1 MTTNAERWA
10 HLQARTPTDFFYAV
24 TTTGIYCRA
33 GCASRLPRREHV
45 RFFDTASQAEQAGFR
60 PCKRCAPHQ
69 PGGAPHQAAVLAA
82 CARLRAAEVPLAD
95 LAAEA
100 GLSVYH
106 FQRVFKRVVGV
117 SPKQFALAARRQA
130 HQAELPMATSISAV
144 SPISL
149 RGELGMTATTY
160 RQGGRGLVV
169 RFACAPC
176 MLGWVLVAVSEVGV
190 CGIELGDSKAE
201 VQAALR
207 ARLPHADL
215 QPVEPGAALQEVLA
229 MLAHPAQACHLPLD
243 IRGTAF
249 QQRVW
254 QAVRAIPAGQTCT
267 YAQLA
272 AELGQP
278 QAVRAVAR
286 AVASNPLAVAVPCHR
301 VVGSNGSLRGY
312 RWGLPRKAQL
322 LQAERPGEDEAA

>member
-117 SPKQFALAARRQA
+117 SPKQFALAARRQSRLAELRTA
-130 HQAELPMATSISAV
+130 HQVSAV
-144 SPISL
+144 SPTSL
-149 RGELGMTATTY
+149 RRELGMTATTY
-160 RQGGRGLVV
+160 RRGGRGVVV
-169 RFACAPC
+169 RYACAPC
-176 MLGWVLVAVSEVGV
+176 ALGWVLVGLTEAGV
-190 CGIELGDSKAE
+190 CAIELGDAE
-201 VQAALR
+201 AAVVAALQ
-207 ARLPHADL
+207 ARLPHATC
-215 QPVEPGAALQEVLA
+215 QPAELGAALAEVVTLV
-229 MLAHPAQACHLPLD
+229 AHPAHPLNLPLD

-254 QAVRAIPAGQTCT
+254 QALQAIPPGQTRT

-272 AELGQP
+272 ADLGQP
-278 QAVRAVAR
+278 HAVRAVAR
-286 AVASNPLAVAVPCHR
+286 AIASNPLAVAVPCHR
-301 VVGSNGSLRGY
+301 VVGADGSLRGY
-312 RWGLPRKAQL
+312 RWGLTRKAHL
-322 LQAERPGEDEAA
+322 LTAEQTPDH